1 MQSRP
6 AGMTMTPVEW
16 ALLIVLSILWG
27 GSFFFVEVALD
38 GLPPFTLVLGRVAL
52 AALALHAIVLAS
64 GQRMPGAP
72 GIWLAFLVMGALNN
86 LLPFS
91 LIVWGQTQ
99 ITSGLAAILNA
110 TTPLWTVVLAHL
122 LTRDER
128 LTAGRLA
135 GVLLGLLGVV
145 VLIGPPAL
153 AGLGAHLLA
162 QFAVL
167 AAAAS
172 YACAGI
178 YGRRF
183 RGRSPLV
190 TAAGQLTGTTVMML
204 PLALLADRPWALP
217 TPGLTALAAL
227 AGLALLST
235 AVAYVL
241 YFHILASA
249 GATNVLLVTFLVP
262 VSALLLGTAILGEP
276 FHAQQALGMGL
287 IGLGLAAI
295 DGRPLAR
302 LRALTGTTGG

>member
-1 MQSRP
+1 MQSP
-6 AGMTMTPVEW
+6 AGKAMTPIEW
-16 ALLIVLSILWG
+16 GLLIVLSILWG

-52 AALALHAIVLAS
+52 AALALHAVVLAG
-64 GQRMPGAP
+64 GQRMPSAP
-72 GIWLAFLVMGALNN
+72 GIWLAFLVMGGLNN

-128 LTAGRLA
+128 LTPGRLA

-145 VLIGPPAL
+145 VLNGPAAL
-153 AGLGAHLLA
+153 AGLGVHLLA
-162 QFAVL
+162 QLAVL

-172 YACAGI
+172 YACAGL

-183 RGRSPLV
+183 RGTSPLV
-190 TAAGQLTGTTVMML
+190 TATGQLTATTVMML
-204 PLALLADRPWALP
+204 PLALVVDRPWALP
-217 TPGLTALAAL
+217 MPSPTALGAL

-241 YFHILASA
+241 YFRILARA

-276 FHAQQALGMGL
+276 FRAQQALGMGL

-295 DGRPLAR
+295 DGRPAAR
-302 LRALTGTTGG
+302 LRRAAGAAGG

>member
-1 MQSRP
+1 MQSP
-6 AGMTMTPVEW
+6 AGKAMTPIEW
-16 ALLIVLSILWG
+16 GLLIVLSILWG

-52 AALALHAIVLAS
+52 AALALHAVVLAG
-64 GQRMPGAP
+64 GQRMPSAP
-72 GIWLAFLVMGALNN
+72 GIWLAFLVMGGLNN

-128 LTAGRLA
+128 LTPGRLA
-135 GVLLGLLGVV
+135 GVLLGLVGVV
-145 VLIGPPAL
+145 VLIGPAAL
-153 AGLGAHLLA
+153 AGLGVHLLA
-162 QFAVL
+162 QLAVL

-172 YACAGI
+172 YACAGL

-183 RGRSPLV
+183 RGTSPLV
-190 TAAGQLTGTTVMML
+190 TAAGQLTATTVMML
-204 PLALLADRPWALP
+204 PLALVVDRPWVLP
-217 TPGLTALAAL
+217 MPSPAAL
-227 AGLALLST
+227 GALTGLALLST

-241 YFHILASA
+241 YFRILARA

-276 FHAQQALGMGL
+276 FRAQHALGMGL

-302 LRALTGTTGG
+302 LRRAASAAGG